1 MTAYN
6 TQNEEH
12 RGGLFTSL
20 SFMIDGKIKQ
30 INTLKICQVTAA
42 NADGT
47 VNVKQMVL
55 DLNGNN
61 EPLKSNEWK
70 NFSILQTQGGNGAFV
85 VSYQPGDIVL
95 VGFCDRDPQAVKR
108 TRKEAAPGTQ
118 LTFPLSSGIVLG
130 AVYFNAP
137 SVYVKATDK
146 VYVVGNLDVS
156 ENANVEGNVT
166 IKGNCGITGN
176 NTVQGNNVV
185 TGNNEA
191 TTYSVG
197 GTPGATLTFTD
208 LGGTTHSV
216 VNGIIVS

>member
-20 SFMIDGKIKQ
+20 SFMIDGKIKK

-47 VNVKQMVL
+47 VNVKKMVL
-55 DLNGNN
+55 NLDGNN
-61 EPLKSNEWK
+61 EPLPATEWK
-70 NFSILQTQGGNGAFV
+70 NFSVLQPQGGNGAFV

-146 VYVVGNLDVS
+146 VYVVGDLDVTGNADIS
-156 ENANVEGNVT
+156 ANV
-166 IKGNCGITGN
+166 
-176 NTVQGNNVV
+176 TVA
-185 TGNNEA
+185 GNNEA
-191 TTYSVG
+191 ATYSVG

-208 LGGTTHSV
+208 LGGTVHSV

>member
-47 VNVKQMVL
+47 VNVKKMVL
-55 DLNGNN
+55 SLDGNN
-61 EPLKSNEWK
+61 EPLQASEWK
-70 NFSILQTQGGNGAFV
+70 NFSVLQPQGGSGAFV

-95 VGFCDRDPQAVKR
+95 VGFCDRDPQAVRR

-146 VYVVGNLDVS
+146 VYVNGDLDVTGS
-156 ENANVEGNVT
+156 ENISADVT
-166 IKGNCGITGN
+166 
-176 NTVQGNNVV
+176 VA
-185 TGNNEA
+185 GNNEA
-191 TTYSVG
+191 ATYSVG

-208 LGGTTHSV
+208 LGGTVHSV